1 MNKIYLDH
9 AATTYVKPA
18 VMEEMAKY
26 FTEVFGNASS
36 MHAFGREGAS
46 GLSKARNTIA
56 SEIGALPTEI
66 YFTAG
71 GSESDNW
78 ALRGIAKRKGKGHII
93 TSCIEHPAIKE
104 TAEDLQKQGFE
115 VTYVGVSEDG
125 YVNPQ
130 EIENA
135 IQDNTILISVMVAN
149 NEVGTIQPFEEIA
162 KIAKSRKIPFHTD
175 AVQAMGAVK
184 FNVKEMGIDMLSMS
198 GHKFYGPK
206 GIGVLYIR
214 NGLGIGK
221 YLTGGHQERG
231 MRAGTSATPLAVGM
245 AAALKLANS
254 HIEEE
259 NARLSE
265 LRNYLVK
272 RISAEIP
279 YVKING
285 GLEKRLPNNVNISFK
300 YVEGESILMLLD
312 LAGIAV
318 STGSACSSGTL
329 ESSYVLTSMK
339 VPIEL
344 AHGSVRFTL
353 GEKTTKEDLDTTVDK
368 LKEIIEKLREM
379 SPLFSVKEGE
389 TQYV

>member
-26 FTEVFGNASS
+26 FTDVFGNASS
-36 MHAFGREGAS
+36 MHSFGREGSS
-46 GLSKARNTIA
+46 GLSKAREIIA
-56 SEIGALPTEI
+56 KEIGAMPSEI

-93 TSCIEHPAIKE
+93 TSCIEHPAVKE
-104 TAEDLQKQGFE
+104 TAEDLAKQGFE
-115 VTYVGVSEDG
+115 VTFVGVSEEG
-125 YVNPQ
+125 YVDPK
-130 EIENA
+130 EVEASIKE
-135 IQDNTILISVMVAN
+135 NTILISIMAAN

-162 KIAKSRKIPFHTD
+162 KIAKSKRIPFHTD

-231 MRAGTSATPLAVGM
+231 MRAGTSATPLIVGM
-245 AAALKLANS
+245 AKALEIANANL
-254 HIEEE
+254 EAE
-259 NARLSE
+259 NARLAS
-265 LRNYLVK
+265 LRDYLK
-272 RISAEIP
+272 ERIKAEVP
-279 YVKING
+279 YIRING
-285 GLEKRLPNNVNISFK
+285 GMDKRLPNNLNISFE
-300 YVEGESILMLLD
+300 YIEGESILMLLD

-318 STGSACSSGTL
+318 STGSACSSGSL
-329 ESSYVLTSMK
+329 ESSYVLMAMK
-339 VPIEL
+339 VPEGT

-353 GEKTTKEDLDTTVDK
+353 GEKTTKEDIDTTVEK
-368 LKEIIEKLREM
+368 VKEIVKKLREM
-379 SPLFSVKEGE
+379 SPLFSETEGE

>member
-26 FTEVFGNASS
+26 FTDVFGNASS
-36 MHAFGREGAS
+36 MHSFGRDGAV
-46 GLSKARNTIA
+46 GLSKARETIA
-56 SEIGALPTEI
+56 KEIGALPSEI

-78 ALRGIAKRKGKGHII
+78 ALRGIAKRKGSGHII

-115 VTYVGVSEDG
+115 VTFVGVSEDG
-125 YVNPQ
+125 YVDPAEVEKNIK
-130 EIENA
+130 E
-135 IQDNTILISVMVAN
+135 NTILISIMSAN

-162 KIAKSRKIPFHTD
+162 KIAKSRRIPFHTD
-175 AVQAMGAVK
+175 AVQAMGAIK

-221 YLTGGHQERG
+221 FVTGGHQERG
-231 MRAGTSATPLAVGM
+231 MRAGTSATPLIVGM
-245 AAALKLANS
+245 AKALEIANANL
-254 HIEEE
+254 EQE
-259 NARLSE
+259 NARLSN
-265 LRNYLVK
+265 LRDYLAT
-272 RISAEIP
+272 RIKNEVP
-279 YVKING
+279 YIRING
-285 GLEKRLPNNVNISFK
+285 GMDKRLPNNLNISFE
-300 YVEGESILMLLD
+300 YIEGESILMLLD

-329 ESSYVLTSMK
+329 ESSYVLLSMK
-339 VPIEL
+339 VPVGT

-353 GEKTTKEDLDTTVDK
+353 GEKTTKEELDTTVEK
-368 LKEIIEKLREM
+368 VKEIVKKLREM
-379 SPLFSVKEGE
+379 SPLFSEKEGE

>member
-130 EIENA
+130 EVENA
-135 IQDNTILISVMVAN
+135 IQDNTILISVMAAN
-149 NEVGTIQPFEEIA
+149 NEVGAIQPFEEIA
-162 KIAKSRKIPFHTD
+162 KIAKSRKIAFHTD

-254 HIEEE
+254 HLEEE
-259 NARLSE
+259 NARLSD

-285 GLEKRLPNNVNISFK
+285 GLEKRLPNNVNISFE

>member
-26 FTEVFGNASS
+26 FTDVFGNASS
-36 MHAFGREGAS
+36 LHSFGREGAS
-46 GLSKARNTIA
+46 GLSKARGIIA
-56 SEIGALPTEI
+56 KEIGALPTEI

-104 TAEDLQKQGFE
+104 TAEELQKQGFE
-115 VTYVGVSEDG
+115 VTFVGVSKDG

-130 EIENA
+130 EIESA
-135 IQDNTILISVMVAN
+135 IKDNTILISVMAAN
-149 NEVGTIQPFEEIA
+149 NEVGTIQPIEEIA
-162 KIAKSRKIPFHTD
+162 KIAKSRRIAFHTD

-206 GIGVLYIR
+206 GVGVLYIR

-245 AAALKLANS
+245 AAALQLANS
-254 HIEEE
+254 HLEEE

-265 LRNYLVK
+265 LRNYLIK
-272 RISAEIP
+272 RISSEIP

-285 GLEKRLPNNVNISFK
+285 GLENRLPNNVNVSFQ

-353 GEKTTKEDLDTTVDK
+353 GEKTTKEDLDTTVEK
-368 LKEIIEKLREM
+368 LKEIIAKLREM
-379 SPLFSVKEGE
+379 SPLFAVKEGE

>member
-18 VMEEMAKY
+18 VMEEMTKY

-36 MHAFGREGAS
+36 LHAFGREGAS
-46 GLSKARNTIA
+46 GLTKARNIIA
-56 SEIGALPTEI
+56 KEIGALPSEI

-93 TSCIEHPAIKE
+93 TTCIEHPAIKE
-104 TAEDLQKQGFE
+104 TAEDLAKQGFE
-115 VTYVGVSEDG
+115 VSFIGVSEDG
-125 YVNPQ
+125 YVNPADVEK
-130 EIENA
+130 EIKE
-135 IQDNTILISVMVAN
+135 NTILISVMAAN

-162 KIAKSRKIPFHTD
+162 KIAKARKIPFHTD
-175 AVQAMGAVK
+175 AVQAMGAIK
-184 FNVKEMGIDMLSMS
+184 FNVKEMGIDLLSMS

-245 AAALKLANS
+245 AKALEIANANLC
-254 HIEEE
+254 EE
-259 NARLSE
+259 NARLVG
-265 LRNYLVK
+265 LRNYLIEKVV
-272 RISAEIP
+272 AEIP
-279 YVKING
+279 YIKVNG
-285 GLEKRLPNNVNISFK
+285 GLEKRLPNNVNISFQ
-300 YVEGESILMLLD
+300 YVEGESILMLMD

-329 ESSYVLTSMK
+329 ESSYVLMSMK
-339 VPIEL
+339 VPVEL

-353 GEKTTKEDLDTTVDK
+353 GEKTTKEDIDTTVEK
-368 LKEIIEKLREM
+368 LKEIIAKLREM
-379 SPLFSVKEGE
+379 SPLFAEKEGE
-389 TQYV
+389 PQYV